1 MTDGRRRIA
10 FLAGLTAAILYEW
23 FGTHWVMPRALR
35 RVNEPLASRDAAFRL
50 QEAAHLAGQSR
61 LIGWRVTHGPLWLT
75 IEGVK
80 P

>member
-1 MTDGRRRIA
+1 MRA
-10 FLAGLTAAILYEW
+10 SAP
-23 FGTHWVMPRALR
+23 VPPALR
-35 RVNEPLASRDAAFRL
+35 RVNEPLGSRDAAFTL

-61 LIGWRVTHGPLWLT
+61 LSAWRVNDGPLWLT